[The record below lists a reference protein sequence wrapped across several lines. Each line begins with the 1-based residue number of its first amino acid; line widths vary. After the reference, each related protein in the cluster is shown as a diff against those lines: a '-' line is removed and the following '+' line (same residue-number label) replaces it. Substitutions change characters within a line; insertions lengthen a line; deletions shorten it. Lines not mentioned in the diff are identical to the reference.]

1 MPRKN
6 KRRKEEICEDYCF
19 ACKDGGDV
27 RVCDYKDCLKVYHPQ
42 CAGKD
47 DSFLKSKDRW
57 TCNWHS
63 CFICH
68 KTAKFHCFCCPK
80 GVCGICLWD
89 AEFALVKGGEG
100 FCSHCLKLAILIEE
114 KLDVDSDGG
123 RVDFKERNTL
133 EFLFQEYWQIIKEKQ
148 GLSAEHVHHA
158 KNLLKSGKN
167 YRCDFESN
175 EIRKTEESFSE
186 SDEESDYDDWK
197 GKEEYMP
204 VSKKKRSK
212 GKLSAMKRKVKAKKI
227 EFIGWGSKSL
237 LSFLTSIGKDTSKE
251 LSQNEVTTV
260 VTNYCKEN
268 NLFDPQKRKKVIFDA
283 MLQSLLGKKSTSV
296 NRIYN
301 LLTAHFCDNLELTE
315 DDETGSSSEDK
326 DQNFMVTCK
335 RQNKLISDGQPQ
347 KKKVVPNVRKSCF
360 ASVIAENIKLLYLKR
375 SLVEELLKQPETFD
389 EKVVGSF
396 VRVKSDPNDYSQ
408 KNSHQLLQV
417 KGIKKTSRTG
427 VMNTEVFLQFSNMSK
442 DVPISKLSDDDF
454 CQEECEDLHQR
465 VKDGLLK
472 KPTVAELELKARR
485 LHEVIMKHW
494 MGREL
499 SLLQKRIDQAN
510 EKGWRREY
518 PFTNAINIKYV
529 LILLK
534 GYQFHPLGS
543 PTAVSSTFP
552 DEKSVTL
559 DLHTLAQYMD
569 KKLLLEMPSEQ
580 SRLLNEVPEVIADI
594 ENFEPTLENSP
605 SHDKRE
611 RDVLPE
617 ALRGSSQT
625 PSSDKRE
632 NFEPTPENSPSHD
645 KREHDGLPEAL
656 RGSSQTLSSGLA
668 NGTLYYPK
676 GGIDPADISKFGSAL
691 ENSSSQDKQ
700 ENDGSPFSAIKGPSQ
715 TPSTDLAN
723 GTLCY
728 PNGRTDPAEIQGGI
742 HHGRH
747 RQYVHVEKKSS
758 KVLFPKAL
766 EQKSLDFASKGQP
779 DVSHQKPHH
788 FSSDIIGER
797 PSEPEDVQ
805 HKVKNQST
813 SEAEFI
819 ELSDDDEDVRGE
831 IVAPA
836 YEDPYSALW
845 HCVSPLGDTRGPF
858 KMSLLKQWNDSSD
871 RELKFKVWREGQTK
885 EEAIFLT
892 DAIRQN
898 FPGM

>member
-42 CAGKD
+42 CVGKD

-80 GVCGICLWD
+80 GVCGLCLWD

-100 FCSHCLKLAILIEE
+100 FCSHCLKLTLLIEE

-148 GLSAEHVHHA
+148 GLSAEHVHYA

-167 YRCDFESN
+167 YRCDFGSN

-212 GKLSAMKRKVKAKKI
+212 VKLSAMKRKVKAKKI

-283 MLQSLLGKKSTSV
+283 MLQSLLGKKSTCV

-427 VMNTEVFLQFSNMSK
+427 VMNTEIFLQFSNMSK
-442 DVPISKLSDDDF
+442 DVTIGKLSDGDF
-454 CQEECEDLHQR
+454 CQEECEDLLQR

-472 KPTVAELELKARR
+472 KPTV
-485 LHEVIMKHW
+485 
-494 MGREL
+494 
-499 SLLQKRIDQAN
+499 
-510 EKGWRREY
+510 
-518 PFTNAINIKYV
+518 KYV
-529 LILLK
+529 LLLLK

-552 DEKSVTL
+552 
-559 DLHTLAQYMD
+559 
-569 KKLLLEMPSEQ
+569 
-580 SRLLNEVPEVIADI
+580 
-594 ENFEPTLENSP
+594 
-605 SHDKRE
+605 
-611 RDVLPE
+611 
-617 ALRGSSQT
+617 ALRG
-625 PSSDKRE
+625 P
-632 NFEPTPENSPSHD
+632 
-645 KREHDGLPEAL
+645 
-656 RGSSQTLSSGLA
+656 SQTLSSGLA

-676 GGIDPADISKFGSAL
+676 GRIDPADISKFGSAL

-700 ENDGSPFSAIKGPSQ
+700 ENDGSPLSAIKGTSQ

-728 PNGRTDPAEIQGGI
+728 PNGRTEPAEVRGGI
-742 HHGRH
+742 HNGRH

-758 KVLFPKAL
+758 KVLIPKAL
-766 EQKSLDFASKGQP
+766 EQKSLDFASQGQP

-788 FSSDIIGER
+788 FSSDIVGER

-813 SEAEFI
+813 SKAEFI
-819 ELSDDDEDVRGE
+819 ELSDDDEDVKGE

-836 YEDPYSALW
+836 FEDPDSALW

-858 KMSLLKQWNDSSD
+858 KMSLLKQWNVSSD
-871 RELKFKVWREGQTK
+871 CELKFKVWREGQTK

-898 FPGM
+898 FPGT

>member
-283 MLQSLLGKKSTSV
+283 VLQSLLGKKSTSV

-347 KKKVVPNVRKSCF
+347 KKK
-360 ASVIAENIKLLYLKR
+360 
-375 SLVEELLKQPETFD
+375 
-389 EKVVGSF
+389 
-396 VRVKSDPNDYSQ
+396 
-408 KNSHQLLQV
+408 
-417 KGIKKTSRTG
+417 
-427 VMNTEVFLQFSNMSK
+427 
-442 DVPISKLSDDDF
+442 
-454 CQEECEDLHQR
+454 
-465 VKDGLLK
+465 
-472 KPTVAELELKARR
+472 
-485 LHEVIMKHW
+485 
-494 MGREL
+494 
-499 SLLQKRIDQAN
+499 
-510 EKGWRREY
+510 
-518 PFTNAINIKYV
+518 
-529 LILLK
+529 
-534 GYQFHPLGS
+534 
-543 PTAVSSTFP
+543 
-552 DEKSVTL
+552 
-559 DLHTLAQYMD
+559 
-569 KKLLLEMPSEQ
+569 
-580 SRLLNEVPEVIADI
+580 
-594 ENFEPTLENSP
+594 
-605 SHDKRE
+605 
-611 RDVLPE
+611 
-617 ALRGSSQT
+617 
-625 PSSDKRE
+625 
-632 NFEPTPENSPSHD
+632 
-645 KREHDGLPEAL
+645 
-656 RGSSQTLSSGLA
+656 
-668 NGTLYYPK
+668 
-676 GGIDPADISKFGSAL
+676 
-691 ENSSSQDKQ
+691 SSS
-700 ENDGSPFSAIKGPSQ
+700 NCA
-715 TPSTDLAN
+715 
-723 GTLCY
+723 
-728 PNGRTDPAEIQGGI
+728 
-742 HHGRH
+742 
-747 RQYVHVEKKSS
+747 
-758 KVLFPKAL
+758 
-766 EQKSLDFASKGQP
+766 
-779 DVSHQKPHH
+779 
-788 FSSDIIGER
+788 
-797 PSEPEDVQ
+797 
-805 HKVKNQST
+805 
-813 SEAEFI
+813 
-819 ELSDDDEDVRGE
+819 
-831 IVAPA
+831 
-836 YEDPYSALW
+836 
-845 HCVSPLGDTRGPF
+845 
-858 KMSLLKQWNDSSD
+858 
-871 RELKFKVWREGQTK
+871 
-885 EEAIFLT
+885 
-892 DAIRQN
+892 
-898 FPGM
+898 

>member
-27 RVCDYKDCLKVYHPQ
+27 RVCDYRDCLKVYHPQ
-42 CAGKD
+42 CVGKD

-80 GVCGICLWD
+80 GVCGLCLWD

-100 FCSHCLKLAILIEE
+100 FCSHCLKLTLLIEE

-148 GLSAEHVHHA
+148 GLSAEHVHYA

-167 YRCDFESN
+167 YRCDFGSN

-212 GKLSAMKRKVKAKKI
+212 VKLSAMKRKVKAKKI

-283 MLQSLLGKKSTSV
+283 MLQSLLGKKSTCV

-427 VMNTEVFLQFSNMSK
+427 VMNTEIFLQFSNMSK
-442 DVPISKLSDDDF
+442 DVTIGKLSDGDF
-454 CQEECEDLHQR
+454 CQEECEDLLQR

-472 KPTVAELELKARR
+472 KPTVAELEQKARH
-485 LHEVIMKHW
+485 LHEDIMKHW
-494 MGREL
+494 IGREL

-510 EKGWRREY
+510 EKGWRRE
-518 PFTNAINIKYV
+518 
-529 LILLK
+529 
-534 GYQFHPLGS
+534 
-543 PTAVSSTFP
+543 
-552 DEKSVTL
+552 
-559 DLHTLAQYMD
+559 LAQYMD
-569 KKLLLEMPSEQ
+569 KKLLLETPSEQ
-580 SRLLNEVPEVIADI
+580 LQLLNEVPEVIADI

-611 RDVLPE
+611 
-617 ALRGSSQT
+617 
-625 PSSDKRE
+625 
-632 NFEPTPENSPSHD
+632 
-645 KREHDGLPEAL
+645 HDGLPEAL
-656 RGSSQTLSSGLA
+656 RGSSQTPISDKRENFEPTPKNSLSHDKREHDVLPEALRGSSQTLRSGLA

-676 GGIDPADISKFGSAL
+676 GRIDPADISKFGSAL

-700 ENDGSPFSAIKGPSQ
+700 ENDGSPLSAIKGPSQ

-728 PNGRTDPAEIQGGI
+728 PNGRTDPAEVRGGI
-742 HHGRH
+742 HNGRH

-758 KVLFPKAL
+758 KVLIPKAL
-766 EQKSLDFASKGQP
+766 EQKSLDFASQGQP
-779 DVSHQKPHH
+779 DASHQKPHH
-788 FSSDIIGER
+788 FSSDIVGER

-813 SEAEFI
+813 SKAEFI
-819 ELSDDDEDVRGE
+819 ELSDDDEDVKGE

-836 YEDPYSALW
+836 FEDPDSALW

-858 KMSLLKQWNDSSD
+858 KMSLLKQWNVSSD

-898 FPGM
+898 FPGT

>member
-1 MPRKN
+1 
-6 KRRKEEICEDYCF
+6 
-19 ACKDGGDV
+19 
-27 RVCDYKDCLKVYHPQ
+27 
-42 CAGKD
+42 
-47 DSFLKSKDRW
+47 
-57 TCNWHS
+57 
-63 CFICH
+63 
-68 KTAKFHCFCCPK
+68 
-80 GVCGICLWD
+80 
-89 AEFALVKGGEG
+89 
-100 FCSHCLKLAILIEE
+100 
-114 KLDVDSDGG
+114 
-123 RVDFKERNTL
+123 
-133 EFLFQEYWQIIKEKQ
+133 
-148 GLSAEHVHHA
+148 
-158 KNLLKSGKN
+158 
-167 YRCDFESN
+167 
-175 EIRKTEESFSE
+175 
-186 SDEESDYDDWK
+186 
-197 GKEEYMP
+197 MP

-283 MLQSLLGKKSTSV
+283 VLQSLLGKKSTSV

-360 ASVIAENIKLLYLKR
+360 ASVIAENIRLLYLKR

-485 LHEVIMKHW
+485 LHVVIMKHW

-510 EKGWRREY
+510 EKGWRRE
-518 PFTNAINIKYV
+518 
-529 LILLK
+529 
-534 GYQFHPLGS
+534 
-543 PTAVSSTFP
+543 
-552 DEKSVTL
+552 
-559 DLHTLAQYMD
+559 LAQYMD

-617 ALRGSSQT
+617 AFRGSSQT

-668 NGTLYYPK
+668 NRTLYYPK

-728 PNGRTDPAEIQGGI
+728 PNGRTDPAG
-742 HHGRH
+742 
-747 RQYVHVEKKSS
+747 
-758 KVLFPKAL
+758 L
-766 EQKSLDFASKGQP
+766 
-779 DVSHQKPHH
+779 
-788 FSSDIIGER
+788 
-797 PSEPEDVQ
+797 
-805 HKVKNQST
+805 
-813 SEAEFI
+813 
-819 ELSDDDEDVRGE
+819 
-831 IVAPA
+831 
-836 YEDPYSALW
+836 
-845 HCVSPLGDTRGPF
+845 
-858 KMSLLKQWNDSSD
+858 
-871 RELKFKVWREGQTK
+871 
-885 EEAIFLT
+885 
-892 DAIRQN
+892 
-898 FPGM
+898 

>member
-42 CAGKD
+42 CVGKD

-123 RVDFKERNTL
+123 KVDFKERNTL

-148 GLSAEHVHHA
+148 GLSAEHVHYA

-186 SDEESDYDDWK
+186 SDEESDYDDLK

-375 SLVEELLKQPETFD
+375 SLVEKLLKQPETFD

-396 VRVKSDPNDYSQ
+396 VRVKFDPNDYSQ

-442 DVPISKLSDDDF
+442 DVPIGKLSDDDF

-465 VKDGLLK
+465 VKDGLLRR
-472 KPTVAELELKARR
+472 PTVAELELKARR
-485 LHEVIMKHW
+485 LHEDIMKHW
-494 MGREL
+494 IGREL
-499 SLLQKRIDQAN
+499 SLLQKRIDKAN
-510 EKGWRREY
+510 EKGWRRE
-518 PFTNAINIKYV
+518 
-529 LILLK
+529 
-534 GYQFHPLGS
+534 
-543 PTAVSSTFP
+543 
-552 DEKSVTL
+552 
-559 DLHTLAQYMD
+559 LAQYMD

-580 SRLLNEVPEVIADI
+580 SRLLNEVPEVITDI

-605 SHDKRE
+605 SHDKR
-611 RDVLPE
+611 
-617 ALRGSSQT
+617 Q
-625 PSSDKRE
+625 
-632 NFEPTPENSPSHD
+632 
-645 KREHDGLPEAL
+645 HDGLPEAL
-656 RGSSQTLSSGLA
+656 RGSSQILSSGLA

-728 PNGRTDPAEIQGGI
+728 PNGRTDPAEVQGGI

-779 DVSHQKPHH
+779 DVSQQKPHH
-788 FSSDIIGER
+788 FSSGIVGER
-797 PSEPEDVQ
+797 PSAPEDVQ

-836 YEDPYSALW
+836 FEDPYSALW

-898 FPGM
+898 FPGT

>member
-42 CAGKD
+42 CVGKD

-123 RVDFKERNTL
+123 KVDFKERNTL

-148 GLSAEHVHHA
+148 GLSAEHVHYA

-175 EIRKTEESFSE
+175 EIRKTEENLSE
-186 SDEESDYDDWK
+186 SDEESDYDDLK

-268 NLFDPQKRKKVIFDA
+268 NLFDTQKRKKVIFDA

-375 SLVEELLKQPETFD
+375 SLVEKLLKPPETFD

-442 DVPISKLSDDDF
+442 DVPIGKLSDDDF

-465 VKDGLLK
+465 VKDGLLRR
-472 KPTVAELELKARR
+472 PTVAELELKARR
-485 LHEVIMKHW
+485 LHEDIMKHW
-494 MGREL
+494 IGREL

-510 EKGWRREY
+510 EKGWRRE
-518 PFTNAINIKYV
+518 
-529 LILLK
+529 
-534 GYQFHPLGS
+534 
-543 PTAVSSTFP
+543 
-552 DEKSVTL
+552 
-559 DLHTLAQYMD
+559 LAQYMD

-611 RDVLPE
+611 HDGLPE

-625 PSSDKRE
+625 PSSDKQE
-632 NFEPTPENSPSHD
+632 NFEPTPENCPSHD

-656 RGSSQTLSSGLA
+656 RRSSQILSSGLA

-728 PNGRTDPAEIQGGI
+728 PNGRTDPAEVQGGI

-779 DVSHQKPHH
+779 DVSQQKPHH
-788 FSSDIIGER
+788 FSSDIVGER

-836 YEDPYSALW
+836 FEDPYSALW

-898 FPGM
+898 SPGT

>member
-42 CAGKD
+42 CVGKD

-123 RVDFKERNTL
+123 KVDFKERNTL

-148 GLSAEHVHHA
+148 GLSAEHVHYA
-158 KNLLKSGKN
+158 KNLLKS
-167 YRCDFESN
+167 
-175 EIRKTEESFSE
+175 
-186 SDEESDYDDWK
+186 

-375 SLVEELLKQPETFD
+375 SLVEKLLKQPETFD

-396 VRVKSDPNDYSQ
+396 VRVKFDPNDYSQ

-442 DVPISKLSDDDF
+442 DVPIGKLSDDDF

-465 VKDGLLK
+465 VKDGLLRR
-472 KPTVAELELKARR
+472 PTVAELELKARR
-485 LHEVIMKHW
+485 LHEDIMKHW
-494 MGREL
+494 IGREL
-499 SLLQKRIDQAN
+499 SLLQKRIDKAN
-510 EKGWRREY
+510 EKGWRRE
-518 PFTNAINIKYV
+518 
-529 LILLK
+529 
-534 GYQFHPLGS
+534 
-543 PTAVSSTFP
+543 
-552 DEKSVTL
+552 
-559 DLHTLAQYMD
+559 LAQYMD

-580 SRLLNEVPEVIADI
+580 SRLLNEVPEVITDI

-605 SHDKRE
+605 SHDKRQH
-611 RDVLPE
+611 DGLPE

-656 RGSSQTLSSGLA
+656 RGSSQILSSGLA

-728 PNGRTDPAEIQGGI
+728 PNGRTDPAEVQGGI

-779 DVSHQKPHH
+779 DVSQQKPHH
-788 FSSDIIGER
+788 FSSGIVGER
-797 PSEPEDVQ
+797 PSAPEDVQ

-836 YEDPYSALW
+836 FEDPYSALW

-898 FPGM
+898 FPGT

>member
-158 KNLLKSGKN
+158 KNLLKNGKN

-283 MLQSLLGKKSTSV
+283 VLQSLLGKKSTSV

-360 ASVIAENIKLLYLKR
+360 ASVIAENIRLLYLKR

-485 LHEVIMKHW
+485 LHVVIMKHW

-510 EKGWRREY
+510 EKGWRRE
-518 PFTNAINIKYV
+518 
-529 LILLK
+529 
-534 GYQFHPLGS
+534 
-543 PTAVSSTFP
+543 
-552 DEKSVTL
+552 
-559 DLHTLAQYMD
+559 LAQYMD

-617 ALRGSSQT
+617 AFRGSSQT

-668 NGTLYYPK
+668 NRTLYYPK

-728 PNGRTDPAEIQGGI
+728 PNGRTDPAG
-742 HHGRH
+742 
-747 RQYVHVEKKSS
+747 
-758 KVLFPKAL
+758 L
-766 EQKSLDFASKGQP
+766 
-779 DVSHQKPHH
+779 
-788 FSSDIIGER
+788 
-797 PSEPEDVQ
+797 
-805 HKVKNQST
+805 
-813 SEAEFI
+813 
-819 ELSDDDEDVRGE
+819 
-831 IVAPA
+831 
-836 YEDPYSALW
+836 
-845 HCVSPLGDTRGPF
+845 
-858 KMSLLKQWNDSSD
+858 
-871 RELKFKVWREGQTK
+871 
-885 EEAIFLT
+885 
-892 DAIRQN
+892 
-898 FPGM
+898 

>member
-42 CAGKD
+42 CVGKD

-123 RVDFKERNTL
+123 KVDFKERNTL

-148 GLSAEHVHHA
+148 GLSAEHVHYA
-158 KNLLKSGKN
+158 KNLLKS
-167 YRCDFESN
+167 
-175 EIRKTEESFSE
+175 
-186 SDEESDYDDWK
+186 
-197 GKEEYMP
+197 
-204 VSKKKRSK
+204 
-212 GKLSAMKRKVKAKKI
+212 
-227 EFIGWGSKSL
+227 
-237 LSFLTSIGKDTSKE
+237 
-251 LSQNEVTTV
+251 
-260 VTNYCKEN
+260 
-268 NLFDPQKRKKVIFDA
+268 
-283 MLQSLLGKKSTSV
+283 
-296 NRIYN
+296 
-301 LLTAHFCDNLELTE
+301 
-315 DDETGSSSEDK
+315 
-326 DQNFMVTCK
+326 
-335 RQNKLISDGQPQ
+335 
-347 KKKVVPNVRKSCF
+347 
-360 ASVIAENIKLLYLKR
+360 
-375 SLVEELLKQPETFD
+375 
-389 EKVVGSF
+389 
-396 VRVKSDPNDYSQ
+396 
-408 KNSHQLLQV
+408 
-417 KGIKKTSRTG
+417 GIKKTSRTG

-442 DVPISKLSDDDF
+442 DVPIGKLSDDDF

-465 VKDGLLK
+465 VKDGLLRR
-472 KPTVAELELKARR
+472 PTAELELKARR
-485 LHEVIMKHW
+485 LHEDIMKHW
-494 MGREL
+494 IGREL
-499 SLLQKRIDQAN
+499 SLLQKRIDKAN
-510 EKGWRREY
+510 EKGWRRE
-518 PFTNAINIKYV
+518 
-529 LILLK
+529 
-534 GYQFHPLGS
+534 
-543 PTAVSSTFP
+543 
-552 DEKSVTL
+552 
-559 DLHTLAQYMD
+559 LAQYMD

-580 SRLLNEVPEVIADI
+580 SRLLNEVPEVITDI

-605 SHDKRE
+605 SHDKRQH
-611 RDVLPE
+611 DGLPE

-656 RGSSQTLSSGLA
+656 RGSSQILSSGLA

-728 PNGRTDPAEIQGGI
+728 PNGRTDPAEVQGGI

-779 DVSHQKPHH
+779 DVSQQKPHH
-788 FSSDIIGER
+788 FSSGIVGER
-797 PSEPEDVQ
+797 PSAPEDVQ

-836 YEDPYSALW
+836 FEDPYSALW

-898 FPGM
+898 FPGT